1 MPTLFRP
8 DCIAIGS
15 STGGPQALFKVFQMM
30 GKVTNLPVFVTQH
43 MPATF
48 TTILAEHLGQASG
61 MPAAEAKDGEPVT
74 PGRIYVAPGDFHMT
88 VTVEGGRKVMH
99 LDKNPPEN
107 FCRPAV
113 DPMLRSLAKAYNG
126 KVLTVILTGM
136 GQDGL
141 KGGQETVGR
150 RWRHCRAGR
159 GDQRRMGHA
168 GRCRQRRPVQR
179 RVAAFRYRALCAQG
193 HFEDGCMTV
202 TDFEFICQI
211 LRERSGL
218 VLTNDKAYLLE
229 SRLLPVAR
237 KWKLAT
243 FDDLVRVIRSKMDE
257 AVVRDV
263 VEAMTT
269 NESFFFRDTKPFDQ
283 FKALVLPALLKSRAA
298 SRTIRIW
305 SAACSSGQEPYSLAM
320 ILSESAAQLNGWK
333 IEIVGTDLSTE
344 ILNRAKEG
352 MYSQFEVQRGLPITM
367 LVKYFSQI
375 GDRWQINAKIR
386 GMVQYK
392 EFNLL
397 TDPMALGRFDVVF
410 CRNVL
415 IYFDQ
420 PTKTRV
426 LNSVSKLMPE
436 DGFLFLGGA
445 ETVLGITDKFQMV
458 PGQRGVYGVASASA
472 SGARQPMPSFPIAAA
487 AGAPR

>member
-1 MPTLFRP
+1 
-8 DCIAIGS
+8 
-15 STGGPQALFKVFQMM
+15 
-30 GKVTNLPVFVTQH
+30 
-43 MPATF
+43 
-48 TTILAEHLGQASG
+48 
-61 MPAAEAKDGEPVT
+61 
-74 PGRIYVAPGDFHMT
+74 
-88 VTVEGGRKVMH
+88 
-99 LDKNPPEN
+99 
-107 FCRPAV
+107 
-113 DPMLRSLAKAYNG
+113 
-126 KVLTVILTGM
+126 
-136 GQDGL
+136 
-141 KGGQETVGR
+141 
-150 RWRHCRAGR
+150 
-159 GDQRRMGHA
+159 
-168 GRCRQRRPVQR
+168 
-179 RVAAFRYRALCAQG
+179 
-193 HFEDGCMTV
+193 MTV

-243 FDDLVRVIRSKMDE
+243 FDDLVRTIRSRMDE
-257 AVVRDV
+257 AVIRDV

-283 FKALVLPALLKSRAA
+283 FKQLVLPALLKNRAA
-298 SRTIRIW
+298 ARTIRIW

-320 ILSESAAQLNGWK
+320 ILSEMAAQLNGWK
-333 IEIVGTDLSTE
+333 VEIVGTDLSTE
-344 ILNRAKEG
+344 ILGRAREG

-367 LVKYFSQI
+367 LVKYFAQI
-375 GDRWQINAKIR
+375 GDRWQINTKMR
-386 GMVQYK
+386 GMVQYR

-397 TDPMALGRFDVVF
+397 HDPTPLGRFDVVF

-426 LNSVSKLMPE
+426 LNSLAKLMPE

-458 PGQRGVYGVASASA
+458 PGQRGVYGVAAA
-472 SGARQPMPSFPIAAA
+472 HTSGARQPMPAFPIAAA

>member
-1 MPTLFRP
+1 
-8 DCIAIGS
+8 
-15 STGGPQALFKVFQMM
+15 
-30 GKVTNLPVFVTQH
+30 
-43 MPATF
+43 
-48 TTILAEHLGQASG
+48 
-61 MPAAEAKDGEPVT
+61 
-74 PGRIYVAPGDFHMT
+74 
-88 VTVEGGRKVMH
+88 
-99 LDKNPPEN
+99 
-107 FCRPAV
+107 
-113 DPMLRSLAKAYNG
+113 
-126 KVLTVILTGM
+126 
-136 GQDGL
+136 
-141 KGGQETVGR
+141 
-150 RWRHCRAGR
+150 
-159 GDQRRMGHA
+159 
-168 GRCRQRRPVQR
+168 
-179 RVAAFRYRALCAQG
+179 
-193 HFEDGCMTV
+193 MTV

-243 FDDLVRVIRSKMDE
+243 FDDLVRTIRTRMDE
-257 AVVRDV
+257 SIIRDV

-320 ILSESAAQLNGWK
+320 ILSEMAAQLNGWK
-333 IEIVGTDLSTE
+333 IEIVGTDLSSE

-367 LVKYFSQI
+367 LVKYFAQI

-386 GMVQYK
+386 GMVQYR

-397 TDPMALGRFDVVF
+397 QDPTPLGRFDVVF

-426 LNSVSKLMPE
+426 LNNVAKMMPE

-458 PGQRGVYGVASASA
+458 PGQRGVYGVAAPHA

-487 AGAPR
+487 AGVTR

>member
-1 MPTLFRP
+1 
-8 DCIAIGS
+8 
-15 STGGPQALFKVFQMM
+15 
-30 GKVTNLPVFVTQH
+30 
-43 MPATF
+43 
-48 TTILAEHLGQASG
+48 
-61 MPAAEAKDGEPVT
+61 
-74 PGRIYVAPGDFHMT
+74 
-88 VTVEGGRKVMH
+88 
-99 LDKNPPEN
+99 
-107 FCRPAV
+107 
-113 DPMLRSLAKAYNG
+113 
-126 KVLTVILTGM
+126 
-136 GQDGL
+136 
-141 KGGQETVGR
+141 
-150 RWRHCRAGR
+150 
-159 GDQRRMGHA
+159 
-168 GRCRQRRPVQR
+168 
-179 RVAAFRYRALCAQG
+179 
-193 HFEDGCMTV
+193 MTV

-243 FDDLVRVIRSKMDE
+243 FDDLVRTIRTKMDE
-257 AVVRDV
+257 AVIRDV

-283 FKALVLPALLKSRAA
+283 FKALVLPAMLKNRAS

-320 ILSESAAQLNGWK
+320 ILAEMAAQLNGWR
-333 IEIVGTDLSTE
+333 IEIVGTDLSSE
-344 ILNRAKEG
+344 ILTRAKEG

-367 LVKYFSQI
+367 LVKYFAQI
-375 GDRWQINAKIR
+375 GDRWQINAKMR
-386 GMVQYK
+386 GMVQYR

-397 TDPMALGRFDVVF
+397 QDPMPLGRFDVVF

-426 LNSVSKLMPE
+426 LNGVAKIMPE

-445 ETVLGITDKFQMV
+445 ETVLGITDKFQML
-458 PGQRGVYGVASASA
+458 PGQRGVYGVAGA
-472 SGARQPMPSFPIAAA
+472 ARQATSSFPIAAA

>member
-1 MPTLFRP
+1 
-8 DCIAIGS
+8 
-15 STGGPQALFKVFQMM
+15 
-30 GKVTNLPVFVTQH
+30 
-43 MPATF
+43 
-48 TTILAEHLGQASG
+48 
-61 MPAAEAKDGEPVT
+61 
-74 PGRIYVAPGDFHMT
+74 
-88 VTVEGGRKVMH
+88 
-99 LDKNPPEN
+99 
-107 FCRPAV
+107 
-113 DPMLRSLAKAYNG
+113 
-126 KVLTVILTGM
+126 
-136 GQDGL
+136 
-141 KGGQETVGR
+141 
-150 RWRHCRAGR
+150 
-159 GDQRRMGHA
+159 
-168 GRCRQRRPVQR
+168 
-179 RVAAFRYRALCAQG
+179 
-193 HFEDGCMTV
+193 MTV

-243 FDDLVRVIRSKMDE
+243 FDDLVRIIRTKMDE

-367 LVKYFSQI
+367 LVKYFAQI

-386 GMVQYK
+386 GMVQYR

-397 TDPMALGRFDVVF
+397 QDPMPLGRFDVVF

-458 PGQRGVYGVASASA
+458 PGQRGVYGVAAA
-472 SGARQPMPSFPIAAA
+472 AGAGGARQPMPSFPIAAA